1 MGTIQPTFSRIW
13 VYLAGLSACLE
24 ILENAVLLIIRYWKL
39 PKIQTGIF
47 GLIRLKQD
55 KARQGNI
62 LFWVLSGDDATSLPP
77 PTPARSQAK
86 PSVNHDAFRYAFT
99 RTSLARNVLVCSLSL
114 WSNRLRLILNVDAT
128 VILMCYPTYH
138 TNDDLY
144 FGFILR
150 YRVWFVRHQR
160 F

>member
-13 VYLAGLSACLE
+13 VYLAGLSSCLE
-24 ILENAVLLIIRYWKL
+24 ILKNAVLLIIRYWKL

-77 PTPARSQAK
+77 PTPARSQALTMM
-86 PSVNHDAFRYAFT
+86 PFDTLLQGHPWPGTCWY
-99 RTSLARNVLVCSLSL
+99 VLCLCGQIVSELFSGVMQPL
-114 WSNRLRLILNVDAT
+114 
-128 VILMCYPTYH
+128 
-138 TNDDLY
+138 
-144 FGFILR
+144 F
-150 YRVWFVRHQR
+150 
-160 F
+160 